1 MAVTAMLIGAAAG
14 AGKDALIDT
23 PREAAQSKAKAEI
36 MRWSPWTH
44 LDPSLQKVT
53 LADPFAD
60 AINGAQAGYNINK
73 GKGVTNGLVDPNT
86 GGNTSSWAQ
95 LPSTSLQPTSYRG
108 ITIGDN
114 S

>member
-1 MAVTAMLIGAAAG
+1 MAVRAMLIGAGLG
-14 AGKDALIDT
+14 AGKSALIDT

-73 GKGVTNGLVDPNT
+73 GKGVTNGLTAPQT
-86 GGNTSSWAQ
+86 AGNTSPWSQ
-95 LPSTSLQPTSYRG
+95 LPASNLQPTSYLG
-108 ITIGDN
+108 AGSD